1 MRFLLLTGTALAL
14 IGAACGGGSTSAEG
28 VVRAWSS
35 AVNAGDNETAA
46 DQFATNAEIVQGGVE
61 QRLRNRADA
70 VDWNAGLPCSGRIV
84 RLDAAPALLIEGVHE
99 AGFYWREGMMLP
111 PLTSGAERL
120 GYLLLS
126 APDEEELDARTNLA
140 LQALD
145 VEIAAE
151 SALV

>member
-1 MRFLLLTGTALAL
+1 MRFLLLTGAALAL

-61 QRLRNRADA
+61 QRFRNRADA

-84 RLDAAPALLIEGVHE
+84 RLET
-99 AGFYWREGMMLP
+99 R
-111 PLTSGAERL
+111 GAEVTATFVL
-120 GYLLLS
+120 GDRPTSRCDGPGAKARAVIRVRHGKIVLWHQVPVPQPL
-126 APDEEELDARTNLA
+126 PLDTTP
-140 LQALD
+140 
-145 VEIAAE
+145 V
-151 SALV
+151 V

>member
-1 MRFLLLTGTALAL
+1 MRFLLLTGDALAL

-61 QRLRNRADA
+61 QRFRNRADA

-84 RLDAAPALLIEGVHE
+84 RLETRGAEVTATFVLGDRPTSRCDGPGAKARAVIRVRHGKIVLWHQVPVPQP
-99 AGFYWREGMMLP
+99 P
-111 PLTSGAERL
+111 PLETT
-120 GYLLLS
+120 
-126 APDEEELDARTNLA
+126 P
-140 LQALD
+140 
-145 VEIAAE
+145 V
-151 SALV
+151 V

>member
-46 DQFATNAEIVQGGVE
+46 DQFATNAEIVQGGIE
-61 QRLRNRADA
+61 QRFRNRADA

-84 RLDAAPALLIEGVHE
+84 RLET
-99 AGFYWREGMMLP
+99 R
-111 PLTSGAERL
+111 GAEVTATFVL
-120 GYLLLS
+120 GDRPTSRCDGPGAKARAVIRVRHGKIVLWHQVPVPQPL
-126 APDEEELDARTNLA
+126 PLDTTP
-140 LQALD
+140 
-145 VEIAAE
+145 V
-151 SALV
+151 V

>member
-1 MRFLLLTGTALAL
+1 MRFLLLTGAALAL

-61 QRLRNRADA
+61 QRFRTRADA

-84 RLDAAPALLIEGVHE
+84 HLE
-99 AGFYWREGMMLP
+99 ARGAEVTATFVLGDRPTSRCDGPGARARAVIRVRHGKIVLWHQVPVPQPP
-111 PLTSGAERL
+111 PLETT
-120 GYLLLS
+120 
-126 APDEEELDARTNLA
+126 P
-140 LQALD
+140 
-145 VEIAAE
+145 V
-151 SALV
+151 V